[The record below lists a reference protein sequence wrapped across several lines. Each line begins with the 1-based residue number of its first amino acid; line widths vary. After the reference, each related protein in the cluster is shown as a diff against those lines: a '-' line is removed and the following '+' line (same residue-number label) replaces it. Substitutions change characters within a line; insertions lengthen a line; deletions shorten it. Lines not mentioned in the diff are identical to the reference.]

1 MRPVV
6 LELNGFASF
15 REHTRLSF
23 VDADYF
29 ALVGPTG
36 AGKSTVIDALTF
48 ALYGSV
54 ARWDREGLVSP
65 ALAPTVN
72 RGTVRLLFD
81 VAGVRYS
88 VVRELRRGGGK
99 NPTVTVRSVRL
110 ERLLDPDALGGAE
123 DETEVVASDSAVTP
137 EIERL
142 LGLSFKHFC
151 TCVALPQGAFAEFL
165 HATAGERQKILMKLL
180 GLEVYERIQRRSND
194 LARAQGER
202 AVVLGEQLAG
212 FADATPADLE
222 RLAGRV
228 AELGGLAARV
238 DAAVPGLVSASGAFE
253 QARAVVGAVV
263 EERGLLAAVRM
274 PDGIAELARSRRV
287 AVEALAVAVDA
298 VSAAELV
305 DREARAAL
313 RGGPDRLRLER
324 VIADWESLAEVS
336 GALPELEAAAK
347 RARDAQDVADAAE
360 SEATGAAD
368 AARAAHD
375 SRARAERDAV
385 AEVERVR
392 RERDLVGAVRVPDG
406 LAGVAGEMARA
417 DSELAEAVERV
428 ALAERADLAA
438 RGVLG
443 GLPDGAG
450 LSAAGQA
457 RELAVFCAEQV
468 AELPERV
475 ARQRRVAELLAEV
488 AAAESALS
496 EAQEGLAEADRADRA
511 LALRAH
517 LHVGE
522 VCPVCAQEVS
532 VVPPVTE
539 GEGLAV
545 ARGAVDAARE
555 RLRVASAA
563 AQREERAQTQAEAT
577 LVAAFG
583 RAEQFRVALP
593 GNVPG
598 SLPVLSVESSAG
610 DLDAVRVAAEAAVA
624 ELTARLAE
632 RASAAERASEAER
645 ELGAARVARDT
656 ARRAVDALADAVSQA
671 RARLRAA
678 RDPLVVL
685 GAPAVD
691 EGDVGAGW
699 AALSGWAGEAL
710 AARAA
715 ELAGWEAAARS
726 CAAEVA
732 EAAAALRD
740 AEEAAATARAAS
752 RAAALTEQ
760 EARSRFTDAS
770 AQRDALTGRLSAAP
784 KAEVARDQLRQV
796 AALQAAADE
805 ADRALAVAREDAVSA
820 RGRAERVER
829 EVAAAR
835 VELGR
840 ARDPLVRF
848 GAPAIDDA
856 DLAAGWA
863 ALTGWA
869 AGQAAELEG
878 RIVAA
883 RADEERLA
891 SELRAAEQAVLD
903 DLGAAGI
910 ETAGIEAG
918 APVRD
923 RAPVAVATAITAAR
937 AEHAELRRRLAGAA
951 KLTGEIAAAREQ
963 AQVAKQ
969 LADLMRSNQFPRWL
983 VASALDTLVE
993 EASRSLLELSGGQF
1007 ELSHEN
1013 GDFLVIDHNEA
1024 DIPRPV
1030 KTLSGG
1036 ETFQASLALALALS
1050 SQLGALAAAGA
1061 TRLESIFLDE
1071 GFGTLDEATL
1081 DTVAS
1086 TLENLASSGSR
1097 MVGVITHVAA
1107 LAERVPVR
1115 FEVTRD
1121 ANGSHIEREGAP

>member
-1 MRPVV
+1 MRPVL

-15 REHTRLSF
+15 RESTRIDF
-23 VDADYF
+23 GDAEYF

-81 VAGVRYS
+81 VAGARYS

-110 ERLLDPDALGGAE
+110 ERLHEPDALGAAE
-123 DETEVVASDSAVTP
+123 DETEVVAADSAVTP
-137 EIERL
+137 EVERL

-180 GLEVYERIQRRSND
+180 GLEVYERIQRRAND
-194 LARAQGER
+194 MANKQGDR

-212 FADATPADLE
+212 FSDATPAE
-222 RLAGRV
+222 VARLGARV
-228 AELGGLAARV
+228 AELGELAARV
-238 DAAVPGLVSASGAFE
+238 DAAVPGLVAASGAFE
-253 QARAVVGAVV
+253 QARAVVGAVT
-263 EERGLLAAVRM
+263 EERGLVSAVRM
-274 PDGIAELARSRRV
+274 PAGIEELARSRRV
-287 AVEALAVAVDA
+287 AAE
-298 VSAAELV
+298 AAERAAAGVAGAERV
-305 DREARAAL
+305 DKEARAAL
-313 RGGPDRLRLER
+313 RGGPDRLVLER
-324 VIADWESLAEVS
+324 VLADWELLAEVTD
-336 GALPELEAAAK
+336 ALPGLEQAAK
-347 RARDAQDVADAAE
+347 LARTAQDVADGAE
-360 SEATGAAD
+360 SDATGAGD
-368 AARAAHD
+368 AARAAHETET
-375 SRARAERDAV
+375 RVERDLR
-385 AEVERVR
+385 AEVERAR
-392 RERDLVGAVRVPDG
+392 RERELVAAVRVPAG
-406 LAGVAGEMARA
+406 LAGVADAMSRA
-417 DSELAEAVERV
+417 EGELAAAVARV
-428 ALAERADLAA
+428 VDAERADQAA
-438 RGVLG
+438 RELLA
-443 GLPDGAG
+443 GLPDAAG
-450 LSAAGQA
+450 LSAAAGHA

-468 AELPERV
+468 AGLPERA
-475 ARQRRVAELLAEV
+475 ARQRRLVEAREEV
-488 AAAESALS
+488 GAAEAAVTR
-496 EAQEGLAEADRADRA
+496 AQEELAAADRADRA
-511 LALRAH
+511 SALRAH
-517 LHVGE
+517 LHAGE
-522 VCPVCAQEVS
+522 ACPVCAREVS
-532 VVPPVTE
+532 VVPPVEATE
-539 GEGLAV
+539 GLVGAQRAV
-545 ARGAVDAARE
+545 EVAQR
-555 RLRVASAA
+555 RLRAA
-563 AQREERAQTQAEAT
+563 MSGAQEAENAQTHASAT

-583 RAEQFRVALP
+583 RAEQYRAGLP
-593 GNVPG
+593 EAG
-598 SLPVLSVESSAG
+598 SLPALSVECSAG
-610 DLDAVRVAAEAAVA
+610 ELAAVRVAAEAVEARF
-624 ELTARLAE
+624 TAQLAE
-632 RASAAERASEAER
+632 RARAVEGAGRAER
-645 ELGAARVARDT
+645 ELGVARGARET
-656 ARRAVDALADAVSQA
+656 AQRAVDAVADAVTDA

-678 RDPLVVL
+678 RDPLVAL

-691 EGDVGAGW
+691 ETDVGAGW

-710 AARAA
+710 VARDA
-715 ELAGWEAAARS
+715 ELATLVDGARAQADKVATATQALSRADAAAR
-726 CAAEVA
+726 E
-732 EAAAALRD
+732 
-740 AEEAAATARAAS
+740 ARAAS
-752 RAAALTEQ
+752 RKAALGEQ

-770 AQRDALTGRLSAAP
+770 SRRDAVTERLADAP
-784 KAEVARDQLRQV
+784 KADAAREQLTQVVALQRAADDADAALSTARD
-796 AALQAAADE
+796 AAAE
-805 ADRALAVAREDAVSA
+805 ARE
-820 RGRAERVER
+820 RAEQVER
-829 EVAAAR
+829 AVGAAR
-835 VELGR
+835 SELGR

-848 GAPAIDDA
+848 GAPAIDDT
-856 DLAAGWA
+856 DLAAGWS
-863 ALTGWA
+863 ALVGWA
-869 AGQAAELEG
+869 RGQAGELARRLE
-878 RIVAA
+878 VA

-891 SELRAAEQAVLD
+891 GELRAAEQAVID
-903 DLGAAGI
+903 DLAGAEI
-910 ETAGIEAG
+910 EVG

-937 AEHAELRRRLAGAA
+937 ARRDELTRRLAGAE

-963 AQVAKQ
+963 ARVAKQ

-1007 ELSHEN
+1007 ELTHEN

-1115 FEVTRD
+1115 FAVTRD
-1121 ANGSHIEREGAP
+1121 ANGSHIEREGVE